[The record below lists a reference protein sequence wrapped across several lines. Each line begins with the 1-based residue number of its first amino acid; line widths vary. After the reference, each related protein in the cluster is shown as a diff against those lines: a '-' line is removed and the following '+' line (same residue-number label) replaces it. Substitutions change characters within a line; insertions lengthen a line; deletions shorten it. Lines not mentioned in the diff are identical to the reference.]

1 MAEQRQANEKLR
13 LQFRHKDFF
22 YSIPEGMALVK
33 KSFITG
39 KIKVVGKEVEANET
53 ISSKLML
60 HNESLTITKLTEMR
74 GIVQSDANK
83 NRKDNRC

>member
-33 KSFITG
+33 KNFITG
-39 KIKVVGKEVEANET
+39 KITDFTDFVKIDKDFDIEIANDNLFVTNNNLFVEN
-53 ISSKLML
+53 
-60 HNESLTITKLTEMR
+60 
-74 GIVQSDANK
+74 NK
-83 NRKDNRC
+83 NKFI